1 MVKPPTKHLMVYVP
15 AALGLVGFLT
25 WTLVNSTLGYPWQLW
40 FTDMMD
46 SQFVRAYERP
56 MAPLPEGVVSRN
68 MYVANF
74 DRTTPEGQ
82 ALTHKFTVDE
92 DFVKKGEWG
101 FKTYCAP
108 CHNADATG
116 MGPVTDNSGGK
127 KRFMIP
133 GVPLAGPSGV
143 LKMRTDGYVY
153 LTIRNGGA
161 LMPSYNWALEEDEM
175 WAIVAYL
182 RTLPNGVYVPP
193 APATEG

>member
-15 AALGLVGFLT
+15 AAAGLVGFLT

-46 SQFVRAYERP
+46 GQNVKAYERP
-56 MAPLPEGVVSRN
+56 MAVLPDGAVSRN
-68 MYVANF
+68 AYVANF

-82 ALTHKFTVDE
+82 ALTHTFTVDE
-92 DFVKKGEWG
+92 AFVKKGEWG
-101 FKTYCAP
+101 YQTYCAP
-108 CHNADATG
+108 CHKSDATG
-116 MGPVTDNSGGK
+116 MGPVTDNSDGK
-127 KRFMIP
+127 KRFQIP
-133 GVPLAGPSGV
+133 GLPLAGTSGV
-143 LKMRTDGYVY
+143 LSKRTDGYLY

-161 LMPSYNWALEEDEM
+161 IMPSYNWALEENEM

-182 RTLPNGVYVPP
+182 RTLPNSAYVPP